1 MIEEDPIAEAS
12 DGTTSADALISKKP
26 SPIRQ
31 KPVETR
37 NSTKKRK
44 LKDLS
49 GDNQIDDK
57 R

>member
-1 MIEEDPIAEAS
+1 VIEEDPIAEAS